1 MADKQLY
8 AFSKEAFDLELDNIF
23 GWWAQHMP
31 DPTGN
36 GFFGRVDGLG
46 KVDFDADKGVI
57 LNTRILWACSAA
69 CRLGKTQFQL
79 LADKAYQYLLKHFV
93 DPDFGGLYWSV
104 NAQGAVVDAKKQVYA
119 QAFGIYA
126 FSEYYLLTGD
136 KQALD
141 LARSLFELLEAKA
154 KDKKNFGYWEAKS
167 QSWEPLE
174 VVALSEKE
182 GNDAKT
188 MNTHLH
194 VLEAYTNLYRCDQ
207 SKPIAK
213 ALSKLICLYVDK
225 FVDLESKR
233 LKLFFDEFWVE
244 NYTHESFGHEI
255 ESAWLLNEACEVL
268 GDKVLQAQVNFV
280 TIEIAYRVKAHGIDH
295 KGAVY
300 NDRFQDGTYHA
311 ERDWWPQAE
320 GVVGFFDAYQSSMD
334 EELLETSSEIW
345 NYIQLFQKDYEN
357 GEWYWGCDEDGNP
370 IVNKDKAGPWKAPYH
385 NGRMCI
391 EMIKRL
397 SNN

>member
-1 MADKQLY
+1 
-8 AFSKEAFDLELDNIF
+8 
-23 GWWAQHMP
+23 
-31 DPTGN
+31 
-36 GFFGRVDGLG
+36 
-46 KVDFDADKGVI
+46 
-57 LNTRILWACSAA
+57 
-69 CRLGKTQFQL
+69 
-79 LADKAYQYLLKHFV
+79 
-93 DPDFGGLYWSV
+93 
-104 NAQGAVVDAKKQVYA
+104 
-119 QAFGIYA
+119 
-126 FSEYYLLTGD
+126 
-136 KQALD
+136 
-141 LARSLFELLEAKA
+141 
-154 KDKKNFGYWEAKS
+154 
-167 QSWEPLE
+167 
-174 VVALSEKE
+174 
-182 GNDAKT
+182 
-188 MNTHLH
+188 
-194 VLEAYTNLYRCDQ
+194 
-207 SKPIAK
+207 
-213 ALSKLICLYVDK
+213 
-225 FVDLESKR
+225 
-233 LKLFFDEFWVE
+233 
-244 NYTHESFGHEI
+244 
-255 ESAWLLNEACEVL
+255 
-268 GDKVLQAQVNFV
+268 NFV